1 MTKYTQTKLPRRDV
15 RYVSWC
21 VFASSSANDMVKWL
35 STRINTWYTYML
47 WFSTG
52 SLTPKKHLRCTIV
65 FGKKNMLCLTNRH
78 VFPWHFPQKKTWSF
92 KPDLGFSSQQSL
104 NLTSSQGQFWP
115 SQKMS
120 EYGMLPATA
129 TVIKSSLVGTLT
141 ATCYKGRACQVIK

>member
-65 FGKKNMLCLTNRH
+65 FGKKKHVMFDKPPCVSLTFPTKKDLVIQTWPWILQSTVAQLNIFTGSILAIPKNVRIWDASGHSNCDKVKLSRH
-78 VFPWHFPQKKTWSF
+78 F
-92 KPDLGFSSQQSL
+92 DCYLL
-104 NLTSSQGQFWP
+104 QGESMP
-115 SQKMS
+115 SH
-120 EYGMLPATA
+120 
-129 TVIKSSLVGTLT
+129 
-141 ATCYKGRACQVIK
+141 